1 VAAAAIISLSSA
13 MKANG
18 ALMITIIGRGH
29 SGTRAMSHTL
39 TESGVFM
46 GAPLNRSGDLVPPD
60 DLYEACRV
68 MARHVV
74 HLGGLHW
81 DFSSLFVV
89 PIDPAF
95 TRLVHS
101 FLASVL
107 NSSAERTGWKLPET
121 TLILPWIVRLFPEIE
136 YIYWRRDPRDS
147 ILSGHVTDDLAK
159 FGVPYDPT
167 DDERLRRAISWQ
179 YQYEIMK
186 ATPSPARRTEIRFE
200 DFVLHQ
206 DATLRHLEGFLG
218 FPLEKIAVNPQA
230 IGRWRTA
237 SGPVTFDFLPPD
249 AFYNDNTNDTHTGVI
264 I

>member
-1 VAAAAIISLSSA
+1 
-13 MKANG
+13 
-18 ALMITIIGRGH
+18 MITIIGRGH

-46 GAPLNRSGDLVPPD
+46 GAPLNKSGDLLPPD

-81 DFSSLFVV
+81 DFSPLLNM

-107 NSSAERTGWKLPET
+107 DSPAERKGWKLPET
-121 TLILPWIVRLFPEIE
+121 TLIFPWIVRLFPDID

-147 ILSGHVTDDLAK
+147 ILSGHVTDDLAN
-159 FGVPYDPT
+159 FGVPYDRT

-179 YQYEIMK
+179 YQYDIME
-186 ATPSPARRTEIRFE
+186 ATPSPRRRTDVRFE
-200 DFVLHQ
+200 DFVLRQ
-206 DATLRHLEGFLG
+206 DATLRRLEDFLR
-218 FPLEKIAVNPQA
+218 FPLAKIAVDPEA
-230 IGRWRTA
+230 VGRWRTA
-237 SGPVTFDFLPPD
+237 SGPVTFDFLPPHT
-249 AFYNDNTNDTHTGVI
+249 FYNDNYAEEYKGVSG
-264 I
+264 